1 MFLVPVA
8 YGSYRVSVYL
18 IAGFRKRVEE
28 MSKWGL
34 GAWRADVVSPVL
46 LMVLNVQFGEGE
58 GIPLV
63 PLIRIN
69 MLEDHER
76 MRLVLG

>member
-28 MSKWGL
+28 MSKWGPV
-34 GAWRADVVSPVL
+34 AWRADVVSPFL
-46 LMVLNVQFGEGE
+46 LMVLNVQFGE
-58 GIPLV
+58 
-63 PLIRIN
+63 R
-69 MLEDHER
+69 
-76 MRLVLG
+76 